1 MQTNAM
7 KVDFQI
13 AECSLSSVKRYKNNF
28 CKKLIRVTTWWGR
41 CNGDILKTIINKI

>member
-13 AECSLSSVKRYKNNF
+13 AERSLSSVKRYKNNF
-28 CKKLIRVTTWWGR
+28 LQKTYT
-41 CNGDILKTIINKI
+41 CNYLVGTL